1 MILATFQ
8 NHGYWYFEGP
18 EQGYQHDTPNHQTV
32 ISHFL
37 DFRYNRGS
45 SCFFFRCLV
54 TLSHWFDWHGM
65 KNYTETELSSLMQ
78 AAIQGDMGKYEDFL
92 KKAVRPIENQI
103 ARILPFGITDDK
115 DDLVQEVLFAIH
127 QKRQTW
133 RSNQPILPWINAIT
147 KYRAIDHLRRLN
159 RQKTTSLDHHA
170 DQLIADSPDPIR
182 RLDLVNMVHR
192 LNGKTR
198 WVLQAIGLEGNDI
211 TGTARALNM
220 SENAVRIAFHRGL
233 KKLTSLHQTKQIQTK
248 QNQTGQNQTNQ
259 NQTGQNQN
267 GHTPN
272 RYTPKRYKGNGHDTT
287 E

>member
-1 MILATFQ
+1 
-8 NHGYWYFEGP
+8 
-18 EQGYQHDTPNHQTV
+18 
-32 ISHFL
+32 
-37 DFRYNRGS
+37 
-45 SCFFFRCLV
+45 
-54 TLSHWFDWHGM
+54 
-65 KNYTETELSSLMQ
+65 
-78 AAIQGDMGKYEDFL
+78 
-92 KKAVRPIENQI
+92 
-103 ARILPFGITDDK
+103 
-115 DDLVQEVLFAIH
+115 
-127 QKRQTW
+127 
-133 RSNQPILPWINAIT
+133 
-147 KYRAIDHLRRLN
+147 
-159 RQKTTSLDHHA
+159 
-170 DQLIADSPDPIR
+170 
-182 RLDLVNMVHR
+182 MVHR